1 MMIQFFKGEPNLY
14 AIRYRDGKV
23 MQAGQGINFWYLP
36 FNTNIAAVPTGN
48 QDANFIFTEAT
59 ANFQEVAIQG
69 TLTFR
74 FTDPQAVARRLD
86 YTIEER
92 KGEYNYTTED
102 PQKLVQRVVNA
113 VQTHTRAAI
122 NELTLEQAL
131 TAARQLEQTVLQAVA
146 QEEELLDLGVTVINQ
161 HITAIKPTPEMQ
173 KALEADYREGLQ
185 KRADQ
190 AIYDRRA
197 AAVEEERNIQ
207 EREINTEIEI
217 EIRRKK
223 LVDTQA
229 RNNLTL
235 AEAEAQAAEMKLNPY
250 AEMPPQ
256 ALVGLALKEWAENA
270 GQIGNLN
277 ITPDLLGQV
286 VGWMNTGT
294 PAAKELPQ

>member
-1 MMIQFFKGEPNLY
+1 MLIQFFKGEPNLY

-23 MQAGQGINFWYLP
+23 KQAGQGINFWYLP
-36 FNTNIAAVPTGN
+36 FNANIAAVPTGN

-74 FTDPQAVARRLD
+74 LTNPQAVARRLD

-92 KGEYNYTTED
+92 KGEYVYTTED
-102 PQKLVQRVVNA
+102 PEKLVQRVVNA
-113 VQTHTRAAI
+113 VQTHTRAAL

-173 KALEADYREGLQ
+173 KALEAGYREGLQ

-197 AAVEEERNIQ
+197 AAIEEERNIQ
-207 EREINTEIEI
+207 EREIKTEIEI
-217 EIRRKK
+217 ENRRKE

-235 AEAEAQAAEMKLNPY
+235 AEADAKAAEMKLNPY

-256 ALVGLALKEWAENA
+256 ALVGLALKEWAGNA

-286 VGWMNTGT
+286 VGWMNNDNV
-294 PAAKELPQ
+294 KLPQ

>member
-1 MMIQFFKGEPNLY
+1 MLIQFFKGEPNLY

-23 MQAGQGINFWYLP
+23 KQAGQGINFWYLP

-74 FTDPQAVARRLD
+74 FTNPQAVAQRLD
-86 YTIEER
+86 YAIEER
-92 KGEYNYTTED
+92 KGEYVYTTED
-102 PQKLVQRVVNA
+102 PEKLVQRVVNA
-113 VQTHTRAAI
+113 VQTHTRAAL

-173 KALEADYREGLQ
+173 KALEASYREGLQ

-197 AAVEEERNIQ
+197 AAIEEERNIQ
-207 EREINTEIEI
+207 EREIKTEIEI
-217 EIRRKK
+217 ENRRKE

-235 AEAEAQAAEMKLNPY
+235 AEADAKAAEMKLNPY
-250 AEMPPQ
+250 AKMPPQ
-256 ALVGLALKEWAENA
+256 ALVGLALKEWAANA

-286 VGWMNTGT
+286 VGWMNNDNV
-294 PAAKELPQ
+294 KLPQ

>member
-1 MMIQFFKGEPNLY
+1 MLFQFFKGEPNLY

-23 MQAGQGINFWYLP
+23 KQAGQGINFWYLP

-86 YTIEER
+86 YTIDER
-92 KGEYNYTTED
+92 RKEGKGEYAYITED
-102 PQKLVQRVVNA
+102 PEKLVQRVVNA

-122 NELTLEQAL
+122 NALTLEQAL
-131 TAARQLEQTVLQAVA
+131 TAARQMEQTVLEAVA
-146 QEEELLDLGVTVINQ
+146 EEEELRDLGVTVINQ

-217 EIRRKK
+217 ENRRKE

-250 AEMPPQ
+250 AQMPPQ

-286 VGWMNTGT
+286 VGWMNNG
-294 PAAKELPQ
+294 PAP

>member
-1 MMIQFFKGEPNLY
+1 MLIQFFKGEPNLY

-23 MQAGQGINFWYLP
+23 KQAGQGINFWYLP

-74 FTDPQAVARRLD
+74 LTNPQAVARRLD

-92 KGEYNYTTED
+92 KGEYVYTTED
-102 PQKLVQRVVNA
+102 PEKLVQRVVNA

-173 KALEADYREGLQ
+173 KALEASYREGLQ

-207 EREINTEIEI
+207 EREIKTEIEI
-217 EIRRKK
+217 ENRRKE

-235 AEAEAQAAEMKLNPY
+235 AEADAKAAEMKLNPY

-256 ALVGLALKEWAENA
+256 ALVGLALKEWAGNA

-286 VGWMNTGT
+286 VGWMNNDNV
-294 PAAKELPQ
+294 KLPQ

>member
-1 MMIQFFKGEPNLY
+1 MKIRFYKGEPNIY
-14 AIRYRDGKV
+14 AIRFRNGQVK
-23 MQAGQGINFWYLP
+23 QAGQGVNFWYLP

-48 QDANFIFTEAT
+48 QDASFIFTEAT

-74 FTDPQAVARRLD
+74 LTDPEALARRLD
-86 YTIEER
+86 FTIDPR
-92 KGEYNYTTED
+92 SQQYLTED
-102 PQKLVQRVVNA
+102 PDKLTQLVVNK
-113 VQTHTRAAI
+113 VQTHTRAAV
-122 NELTLEQAL
+122 NKLTLEQAL
-131 TAARQLEQTVLQAVA
+131 TAARTLEKAVLEAVA
-146 QEEELLDLGVTVINQ
+146 REEELIDLGVMVINQ
-161 HITAIKPTPEMQ
+161 HVTAIKPTPEMQ

-197 AAVEEERNIQ
+197 AVVESERDIM

-217 EIRRKK
+217 ETRRKE

-235 AEAEAQAAEMKLNPY
+235 AEAEAQAAELKLNPY

-256 ALVGLALKEWAENA
+256 ALVGLALKEWAGNA

-286 VGWMNTGT
+286 VAWMNSGKGVV
-294 PAAKELPQ
+294 PKEAA

>member
-1 MMIQFFKGEPNLY
+1 MMIKFFKGEPNQF
-14 AIRYRDGKV
+14 AIRYRNGKV
-23 MQAGQGINFWYLP
+23 KQAGQGINFWYLP
-36 FNTNIAAVPTGN
+36 FNTNIALVPTGN

-59 ANFQEVAIQG
+59 ANFQEVTIQG

-74 FTDPQAVARRLD
+74 FTDPNAVARRLD

-92 KGEYNYTTED
+92 KGDYIYTTED
-102 PQKLVQRVVNA
+102 PEKLVQRVVNA
-113 VQTHTRAAI
+113 VQTHTRATL
-122 NELTLEQAL
+122 NDLTLEDAL
-131 TAARQLEQTVLQAVA
+131 TAAPELEQTVLQAVA
-146 QEEELLDLGVTVINQ
+146 KEEELVDLGVTVINQ
-161 HITAIKPTPEMQ
+161 HIIAIKPTPEMQ
-173 KALEADYREGLQ
+173 KALEADYRECLQ

-207 EREINTEIEI
+207 EREINTEIQI
-217 EIRRKK
+217 ENRRKE

-235 AEAEAQAAEMKLNPY
+235 AEADAQAAEMQLNPF
-250 AEMPPQ
+250 ASMPPQ
-256 ALVGLALKEWAENA
+256 ALVGLALKEWAANT

-286 VGWMNTGT
+286 VGWMNSGT
-294 PAAKELPQ
+294 TTNELNR

>member
-1 MMIQFFKGEPNLY
+1 MLIKFFKGEPNLY
-14 AIRYRDGKV
+14 AMRNRNGKV
-23 MQAGQGINFWYLP
+23 KQAGQGINFWYLP

-74 FTDPQAVARRLD
+74 FTNPQAVARRLD

-92 KGEYNYTTED
+92 NGEYVFTTED
-102 PQKLVQRVVNA
+102 PEKLVQRVVNS

-173 KALEADYREGLQ
+173 KALATNYREGLQ

-207 EREINTEIEI
+207 EREIKTEIEI
-217 EIRRKK
+217 ENRRKE

-235 AEAEAQAAEMKLNPY
+235 AEADAKAAEMKLNPY
-250 AEMPPQ
+250 AEMPAQ

-286 VGWMNTGT
+286 VGWMNNGN
-294 PAAKELPQ
+294 AKLPQ